1 MRVTIINGS
10 SRKNG
15 ATAKILKE
23 IKSRLETN
31 DDMSVSYYDISS
43 KPIQTCIGCMRCYNT
58 GSCHMDDYAEELN
71 VAIKDSEGVIIG
83 LPTYVSNIPGIL
95 KNYIDRGHFV
105 VEQALNNKYTFSVVT
120 YEIAGGDTAL
130 KILNNLF
137 RYSSGIIAG
146 SILCK
151 IQFNTNP
158 LSDRM
163 IKQIHQKA
171 DTFYS
176 AIKKKKSKTIIDVIV
191 NYIAIHMLIKPF
203 VLKSRDKYTY
213 VINRWKSIGV
223 IK

>member
-1 MRVTIINGS
+1 MRITIINGS
-10 SRKNG
+10 PRKNG

-31 DDMSVSYYDISS
+31 DDISISYYDISM

-58 GSCHMDDYAEELN
+58 GTCHINDYAEELN
-71 VAIKDSEGVIIG
+71 ASIRNSEGLIIG

-105 VEQALNNKYTFSVVT
+105 VEQALKNKYTLSVVT
-120 YEIAGGDTAL
+120 YEIAGGSTAL
-130 KILNNLF
+130 KTLNNLF
-137 RYSSGIIAG
+137 RYSSGIITG

-151 IQFNTNP
+151 LRFNTNP
-158 LSDRM
+158 LSD
-163 IKQIHQKA
+163 QITKLINQKT
-171 DTFYS
+171 DTFYN
-176 AIKKKKSKTIIDVIV
+176 AIKKKKSKPIIDVIV
-191 NYIAIHMLIKPF
+191 NYIAIHVLIKPF

-213 VINRWKSIGV
+213 VIDRWKDIGV

>member
-1 MRVTIINGS
+1 MRITIINGS
-10 SRKNG
+10 PRKNG

-23 IKSRLETN
+23 IKSQLETN
-31 DDMSVSYYDISS
+31 DDISISYYDISL

-58 GSCHMDDYAEELN
+58 GICHINDYAEELN
-71 VAIKDSEGVIIG
+71 TAIRNSEGLIIG

-105 VEQALNNKYTFSVVT
+105 VEQALKNKYTFSVVT
-120 YEIAGGDTAL
+120 YEIAGGSTAL
-130 KILNNLF
+130 KTLNNLF
-137 RYSSGIIAG
+137 RFSSGIITG

-151 IQFNTNP
+151 LRFNTNP
-158 LSDRM
+158 LSDQM
-163 IKQIHQKA
+163 VKLINKKT
-171 DTFYS
+171 DTFYN
-176 AIKKKKSKTIIDVIV
+176 AIKKRKSKPLIDVIV
-191 NYIAIHMLIKPF
+191 NYIAIHALIKPF